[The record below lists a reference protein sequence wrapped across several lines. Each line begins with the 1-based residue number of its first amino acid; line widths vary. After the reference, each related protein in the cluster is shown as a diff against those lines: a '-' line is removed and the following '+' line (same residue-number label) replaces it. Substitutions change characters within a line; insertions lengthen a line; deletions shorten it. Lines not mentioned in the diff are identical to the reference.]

1 MGHRTDGD
9 GNGGT
14 GSYQIKVRVN
24 NVCFIRDGKPFYDW
38 DGGPDGYSDDLAADT
53 STRQTL
59 SAGRFPAS
67 NIGAFLGDN
76 WDEDPDDDWFAI
88 ELTQGYE
95 YTVEVWANPYVSE
108 EHQATK
114 LKILGIYDSSG
125 TALGGTAS
133 SGGRIRASVDFQPN
147 STGRYY
153 IAVGSQ
159 GQDRTGLYRISVTEA
174 AITTRDANNP
184 RKEVKSVTRT
194 PSSENS
200 PASGLPS
207 IVGLAKVGGTL
218 TTETSEISDADGLKG
233 IEFSYQWISND
244 GQDDRQVEGV
254 TGSSYTPVE
263 ADVGT
268 TLKVLV
274 SFIDNAGNSEELTSA
289 PTSPVAGLPAVSVSF
304 GQATYT
310 VGEGNSVT
318 VALALSA
325 DPERSVTILLTAAGQ
340 DGADGDDYSV
350 PTSVTFAS
358 GEMEQAATFTATQDT
373 INDDGESVKLDF
385 GTLPTDV
392 SEGSTAET
400 TVSITDDDVPAVS
413 VSFEQGTYTVGE
425 GNSVTVALALS
436 ADPERSVTIL
446 LTAVGRDGADGDDYS
461 VPTSV
466 TFASGEMEQAATF
479 TATQDTIN
487 DDGESVKLGLGT
499 LPTDVSEGST
509 AETTVSITD
518 DDVPA
523 VSVSFEQGTYTVDEG
538 KTVTVKVTLSADP
551 ERTVAI
557 PITKT
562 GQAGASNSDYSGV
575 PTSVTLASG
584 ETEKAITFSA
594 ATDNDNDDGES
605 VKLTFGTLPAGV
617 TAGSTAEATVSIIDD
632 LEEAVE
638 PPPAP
643 QNLSVTANSDG
654 SITLTW
660 DAPDDDSVTGYQILR
675 RRPAMGEDNLIV
687 YVENTGST
695 ATSFIDRDVTA
706 GTRHTYRVKAINE
719 AGPGPR
725 SNYDRVNP

>member
-1 MGHRTDGD
+1 MGHSADGD

-125 TALGGTAS
+125 TAIGGTAS

-153 IAVGSQ
+153 IAVGFQ

-174 AITTRDANNP
+174 AITTRDVNNP

-244 GQDDRQVEGV
+244 GQDDRQVEGA

-340 DGADGDDYSV
+340 DRADGDDYSV

-358 GEMEQAATFTATQDT
+358 GETEQTATFTATQDT
-373 INDDGESVKLDF
+373 INDDGRERELGF
-385 GTLPTDV
+385 GTLPRRKR
-392 SEGSTAET
+392 
-400 TVSITDDDVPAVS
+400 
-413 VSFEQGTYTVGE
+413 GE
-425 GNSVTVALALS
+425 HSRDNG
-436 ADPERSVTIL
+436 EHH
-446 LTAVGRDGADGDDYS
+446 GR
-461 VPTSV
+461 
-466 TFASGEMEQAATF
+466 
-479 TATQDTIN
+479 
-487 DDGESVKLGLGT
+487 
-499 LPTDVSEGST
+499 
-509 AETTVSITD
+509 
-518 DDVPA
+518 
-523 VSVSFEQGTYTVDEG
+523 
-538 KTVTVKVTLSADP
+538 
-551 ERTVAI
+551 
-557 PITKT
+557 
-562 GQAGASNSDYSGV
+562 
-575 PTSVTLASG
+575 
-584 ETEKAITFSA
+584 
-594 ATDNDNDDGES
+594 
-605 VKLTFGTLPAGV
+605 
-617 TAGSTAEATVSIIDD
+617 
-632 LEEAVE
+632 
-638 PPPAP
+638 
-643 QNLSVTANSDG
+643 
-654 SITLTW
+654 
-660 DAPDDDSVTGYQILR
+660 
-675 RRPAMGEDNLIV
+675 
-687 YVENTGST
+687 
-695 ATSFIDRDVTA
+695 
-706 GTRHTYRVKAINE
+706 
-719 AGPGPR
+719 
-725 SNYDRVNP
+725 

>member
-1 MGHRTDGD
+1 MGHSADGD

-125 TALGGTAS
+125 TAIGGTAS

-174 AITTRDANNP
+174 AITTRDVNNP

-233 IEFSYQWISND
+233 IDFSYQWISND
-244 GQDDRQVEGV
+244 GQDDKQVEGA

-289 PTSPVAGLPAVSVSF
+289 PTSPVAGLPVVSVSF

-325 DPERSVTILLTAAGQ
+325 DPERSVTILLTAVGQ

-358 GEMEQAATFTATQDT
+358 GETEQTA
-373 INDDGESVKLDF
+373 
-385 GTLPTDV
+385 P
-392 SEGSTAET
+392 
-400 TVSITDDDVPAVS
+400 
-413 VSFEQGTYTVGE
+413 
-425 GNSVTVALALS
+425 
-436 ADPERSVTIL
+436 
-446 LTAVGRDGADGDDYS
+446 
-461 VPTSV
+461 
-466 TFASGEMEQAATF
+466 F

-487 DDGESVKLGLGT
+487 DDGESVKLGFGT

-538 KTVTVKVTLSADP
+538 KTVTVKVTLSAVP

-575 PTSVTLASG
+575 PTSVTFASG

-632 LEEAVE
+632 QEEAVE

>member
-1 MGHRTDGD
+1 MGHSADGD

-125 TALGGTAS
+125 TAIGGTAS
-133 SGGRIRASVDFQPN
+133 SGGRKRASVDFQPN

-233 IEFSYQWISND
+233 IDFSYQWISND
-244 GQDDRQVEGV
+244 GQDDKQVEGA

-289 PTSPVAGLPAVSVSF
+289 PTSPVAGLPVVSVSF

-325 DPERSVTILLTAAGQ
+325 DPERSVTILLTAVGQ

-358 GEMEQAATFTATQDT
+358 GETEQTA
-373 INDDGESVKLDF
+373 
-385 GTLPTDV
+385 P
-392 SEGSTAET
+392 
-400 TVSITDDDVPAVS
+400 
-413 VSFEQGTYTVGE
+413 
-425 GNSVTVALALS
+425 
-436 ADPERSVTIL
+436 
-446 LTAVGRDGADGDDYS
+446 
-461 VPTSV
+461 
-466 TFASGEMEQAATF
+466 F

-487 DDGESVKLGLGT
+487 DDGESVKLGFGT

-538 KTVTVKVTLSADP
+538 KTVTVKVTLSAVP

-575 PTSVTLASG
+575 PTSVTFASG

-632 LEEAVE
+632 QEEAVE

-687 YVENTGST
+687 YVENTGSA

-706 GTRHTYRVKAINE
+706 GTRHTYRVKAIYE

>member
-1 MGHRTDGD
+1 MGHSADGD

-125 TALGGTAS
+125 TAIGGTAS

-174 AITTRDANNP
+174 AITTRDVNNP

-233 IEFSYQWISND
+233 IDFSYQWISND
-244 GQDDRQVEGV
+244 GQDDKQVEGA

-289 PTSPVAGLPAVSVSF
+289 PTSPVAGLPVVSVSF

-318 VALALSA
+318 VALAMSA
-325 DPERSVTILLTAAGQ
+325 DPERSVTILLTAVGQ

-358 GEMEQAATFTATQDT
+358 GETEQTAPFTA
-373 INDDGESVKLDF
+373 
-385 GTLPTDV
+385 
-392 SEGSTAET
+392 
-400 TVSITDDDVPAVS
+400 
-413 VSFEQGTYTVGE
+413 
-425 GNSVTVALALS
+425 
-436 ADPERSVTIL
+436 R
-446 LTAVGRDGADGDDYS
+446 
-461 VPTSV
+461 
-466 TFASGEMEQAATF
+466 M
-479 TATQDTIN
+479 
-487 DDGESVKLGLGT
+487 
-499 LPTDVSEGST
+499 
-509 AETTVSITD
+509 
-518 DDVPA
+518 
-523 VSVSFEQGTYTVDEG
+523 
-538 KTVTVKVTLSADP
+538 
-551 ERTVAI
+551 
-557 PITKT
+557 
-562 GQAGASNSDYSGV
+562 
-575 PTSVTLASG
+575 
-584 ETEKAITFSA
+584 
-594 ATDNDNDDGES
+594 
-605 VKLTFGTLPAGV
+605 
-617 TAGSTAEATVSIIDD
+617 
-632 LEEAVE
+632 
-638 PPPAP
+638 
-643 QNLSVTANSDG
+643 
-654 SITLTW
+654 
-660 DAPDDDSVTGYQILR
+660 
-675 RRPAMGEDNLIV
+675 
-687 YVENTGST
+687 
-695 ATSFIDRDVTA
+695 
-706 GTRHTYRVKAINE
+706 
-719 AGPGPR
+719 GPGH
-725 SNYDRVNP
+725 Y

>member
-1 MGHRTDGD
+1 M
-9 GNGGT
+9 
-14 GSYQIKVRVN
+14 
-24 NVCFIRDGKPFYDW
+24 
-38 DGGPDGYSDDLAADT
+38 
-53 STRQTL
+53 QTTH
-59 SAGRFPAS
+59 G
-67 NIGAFLGDN
+67 
-76 WDEDPDDDWFAI
+76 
-88 ELTQGYE
+88 
-95 YTVEVWANPYVSE
+95 
-108 EHQATK
+108 
-114 LKILGIYDSSG
+114 
-125 TALGGTAS
+125 
-133 SGGRIRASVDFQPN
+133 
-147 STGRYY
+147 
-153 IAVGSQ
+153 
-159 GQDRTGLYRISVTEA
+159 
-174 AITTRDANNP
+174 
-184 RKEVKSVTRT
+184 KEVRSVART
-194 PSSENS
+194 SSSENS

-244 GQDDRQVEGV
+244 GQDDRQVEGE
-254 TGSSYTPVE
+254 TGPSYTPVE

-274 SFIDNAGNSEELTSA
+274 SFIDNAGNSDELTSV
-289 PTSPVAGLPAVSVSF
+289 PTGPVAGLPAVSVSF
-304 GQATYT
+304 EQSTYT
-310 VGEGNSVT
+310 VDEGGTIT
-318 VALALSA
+318 VMVALSA

-340 DGADGDDYSV
+340 DGADSDDYSV
-350 PTSVTFAS
+350 PTNVTFAS
-358 GEMEQAATFTATQDT
+358 GETEQPATFTATQDT
-373 INDDGESVKLDF
+373 VDDDGESVKLGF

-400 TVSITDDDVPAVS
+400 TVSISDDDVPAVS
-413 VSFEQGTYTVGE
+413 VSFEQSTYTVDE
-425 GNSVTVALALS
+425 GGTITVMVALS

-446 LTAVGRDGADGDDYS
+446 LTAAGQDGADSDDYS

-466 TFASGEMEQAATF
+466 TLASGETEQTATF
-479 TATQDTIN
+479 TAAQDTIN
-487 DDGESVKLGLGT
+487 DDGESVKLDFGT
-499 LPTDVSEGST
+499 LPIDVSEGST
-509 AETTVSITD
+509 AETTVSISD

-575 PTSVTLASG
+575 PNSVTLASG

-605 VKLTFGTLPAGV
+605 VKLTFGTFPTGV

-632 LEEAVE
+632 QEEAAE

-660 DAPDDDSVTGYQILR
+660 DAPDDDSVAGYQILR

-695 ATSFIDRDVTA
+695 ATTFIDRDVTA

-725 SNYDRVNP
+725 SNYDRVSP

>member
-1 MGHRTDGD
+1 MGHSADGD

-38 DGGPDGYSDDLAADT
+38 DGGPDGYSDDLAADM

-125 TALGGTAS
+125 TAIGGTAS

-174 AITTRDANNP
+174 AITTRDVNNP

-233 IEFSYQWISND
+233 IDFSYQWISND
-244 GQDDRQVEGV
+244 GQDDRQVEGA

-373 INDDGESVKLDF
+373 INDDGESVKLGF
-385 GTLPTDV
+385 
-392 SEGSTAET
+392 
-400 TVSITDDDVPAVS
+400 
-413 VSFEQGTYTVGE
+413 
-425 GNSVTVALALS
+425 
-436 ADPERSVTIL
+436 
-446 LTAVGRDGADGDDYS
+446 
-461 VPTSV
+461 
-466 TFASGEMEQAATF
+466 
-479 TATQDTIN
+479 
-487 DDGESVKLGLGT
+487 GT

-538 KTVTVKVTLSADP
+538 KTVTVKVTLSAVP

-575 PTSVTLASG
+575 PTSVTFASG

-632 LEEAVE
+632 QEEAVE